1 MTDVE
6 AGQLRTRAVLLILAA
21 MFCFSVMDAS
31 VKALIPRIGVLP
43 SLWTR
48 YAGQM
53 ALVILLILPRIH
65 LVVRTRYPGFQ
76 ILRSCLLMCATAAF
90 FTALGLIPLT
100 DAAALMAT
108 NPVLL
113 TLGAALFLGESLGI
127 RRITGIVVA
136 LIGAMIIIRPG
147 SAVFSLAALL
157 PLAAAACYAGY
168 SLLTRRVGANEDPWT
183 SLFYTAL
190 VGTVVFTILV
200 PFAWQPLDAVSLMIM
215 AGIAVFGMLGQ
226 MFLIRAFSAGE
237 AAMLAPYAYAGI
249 IFASGW
255 SMLLFDEWPDLW
267 TVVGT
272 LVIIGSGL
280 YVWHRETR
288 TRS

>member
-1 MTDVE
+1 
-6 AGQLRTRAVLLILAA
+6 
-21 MFCFSVMDAS
+21 
-31 VKALIPRIGVLP
+31 
-43 SLWTR
+43 
-48 YAGQM
+48 
-53 ALVILLILPRIH
+53 
-65 LVVRTRYPGFQ
+65 
-76 ILRSCLLMCATAAF
+76 
-90 FTALGLIPLT
+90 
-100 DAAALMAT
+100 
-108 NPVLL
+108 
-113 TLGAALFLGESLGI
+113 
-127 RRITGIVVA
+127 
-136 LIGAMIIIRPG
+136 MIIIRPG